1 MFDESIPP
9 PLIRQMGKIKL
20 HSLLRGETDIKGYE
34 SKEKRNELKTLY
46 GSVYES
52 DGKMKKRFLQ
62 TISYLTTNHGKYK
75 NATQSILIPLDFSCT
90 VDGTGGIYPGNS
102 FHSYYL
108 PSRYRNDTVFQATNV
123 NHVVNSSGGDTSI
136 TGMRRSSKSRIF
148 KGYKTIDE
156 LTKGQLKNLDK
167 RMVDRTKAAKENKE
181 RLDEIRNE
189 AFTKRSQVGM
199 GSGRML

>member
-1 MFDESIPP
+1 M
-9 PLIRQMGKIKL
+9 
-20 HSLLRGETDIKGYE
+20 
-34 SKEKRNELKTLY
+34 
-46 GSVYES
+46 
-52 DGKMKKRFLQ
+52 
-62 TISYLTTNHGKYK
+62 
-75 NATQSILIPLDFSCT
+75 
-90 VDGTGGIYPGNS
+90 
-102 FHSYYL
+102 
-108 PSRYRNDTVFQATNV
+108 
-123 NHVVNSSGGDTSI
+123 
-136 TGMRRSSKSRIF
+136 IF